1 MRTLHPPEGKKPG
14 SPNVKRFDTL
24 PGLATRGTHNLWFAM
39 YNSLEYVYVI
49 HSKYIHDRFEQ
60 SRLLM
65 RFFTVNGSVIAR
77 ILLAI
82 WIVFCL
88 SIAPLAQVDAR
99 QDTARILIVSEH
111 DSNLFAAQK
120 VIEGLKRELAQ
131 TKPTAVEFYIEHLD
145 FIRFPGPDHRK
156 RLARLMAAKY
166 GDAPIDLAIA
176 IGPAGLLFLLENRQA
191 IAPGIP
197 VIAGGFSWS
206 SVEISSLPEDVY
218 GVASNF
224 DVPKTVDLALRLQP
238 DATKIVVLTGSSE
251 FDRIWKETALHDLS
265 GSYRGVPVE
274 YLSSLTLDGFKEAV
288 KNLPSDAILLILT
301 VFKAADGRTYIP
313 RDVTAELA
321 AISTAPAYAVY
332 SSYIGTGALGG
343 FIETFDGIG
352 ADIANIANR
361 VLSGNPPKERF
372 VTSSGLPV
380 VDWRQFARWGMDEAL
395 LPENALVLHYE
406 PSIWDRYRFQV
417 MAILAVLILQS
428 GTIAALIVLDRRK
441 RRIEKELALE
451 RLELAHLSRT
461 SQLGELSGSFAHEL
475 NQPLTS
481 ILANAE
487 AGIRLVDR
495 KEPDLAEI
503 RNILE
508 DIASSDRRAA
518 DVIKHLRQM
527 MLKGEVTLE
536 PMDLNDAVSST
547 LALLQGELVAR
558 QTKVRFIRN
567 VETLPVKG
575 NMAQLQQVVLNLT
588 LNAADAMADLAPA
601 DRRIEIETN
610 IAANGSRMLSI
621 SDRGSGL
628 SAELREAAFR
638 PFVSGKAKG
647 MGLGLAICRSIAE
660 AHGGTLKFDDEAAEG
675 TRIIL
680 SLPSTIG
687 ERAVWQ

>member
-1 MRTLHPPEGKKPG
+1 
-14 SPNVKRFDTL
+14 
-24 PGLATRGTHNLWFAM
+24 
-39 YNSLEYVYVI
+39 
-49 HSKYIHDRFEQ
+49 
-60 SRLLM
+60 M
-65 RFFTVNGSVIAR
+65 RFFIAGRSVIAR
-77 ILLAI
+77 ISLAASMI
-82 WIVFCL
+82 FCI
-88 SIAPLAQVDAR
+88 SIAPFTQVDAR
-99 QDTARILIVSEH
+99 QGAARILIVSEH
-111 DSNLFAAQK
+111 DSNLFAVQK
-120 VIEGLKRELAQ
+120 VIERLKRELAE

-145 FIRFPGPDHRK
+145 FIRFPGSAHRK
-156 RLARLMAAKY
+156 RIARLMAAKY
-166 GDAPIDLAIA
+166 GDAPIDIAIA
-176 IGPAGLLFLLENRQA
+176 IGPAGLSFLLENRQA
-191 IAPGIP
+191 IAPDVP

-206 SVEISSLPEDVY
+206 SVEISSLPDGVY
-218 GVASNF
+218 GVASNL
-224 DVPKTVDLALRLQP
+224 DVSKTVDLALRLQP
-238 DATKIVVLTGSSE
+238 DAKKIVLLTGSSD
-251 FDRIWKETALHDLS
+251 FDRIWKETARQDLS
-265 GSYRGVPVE
+265 ENYRGVSVE
-274 YLSSLTLDGFKEAV
+274 YLSSMTLDGFKQAV
-288 KNLPSDAILLILT
+288 KNLPEDTILLILT

-321 AISTAPAYAVY
+321 AISAAPVYAVY
-332 SSYIGTGALGG
+332 SSYIGTGAVGG
-343 FIETFDGIG
+343 FIETFEGIG
-352 ADIANIANR
+352 TDIANMANR
-361 VLSGNPPKERF
+361 ILSGSSPKERF

-380 VDWRQFARWGMDEAL
+380 VDWRQFARWGMDETL
-395 LPENALVLHYE
+395 LPENALVLHRE

-417 MAILAVLILQS
+417 MAILAVLVLQS

-495 KEPDLAEI
+495 KKPDLKEI
-503 RNILE
+503 RSILE

-518 DVIKHLRQM
+518 GVIKHLRQM

-567 VETLPVKG
+567 AENLPVKG

-610 IAANGSRMLSI
+610 ITANRSRMLSI

-638 PFVSGKAKG
+638 PFVSGKANG

-660 AHGGTLKFDDEAAEG
+660 AHGGILKFDDQAAEG

-680 SLPSTIG
+680 TLPSTNG
-687 ERAVWQ
+687 ARAGWQ